1 MPGFTSR
8 PVPHVAL
15 IVETSTHYGRELLA
29 GITTYLREHRR
40 WSVFLE
46 QLELDSPP
54 PAWLKTWDGDG
65 AIVRT
70 THPTLVEHLAA
81 RGVPAV
87 DLSDRGPPVG
97 LPRVNSDDWLIGR
110 MAADH
115 LLERGYR
122 QFAFCGFAG
131 ELWSDRR
138 REGFAARLR
147 SAGLGHEVHATLWR
161 GRAWEAEQD
170 RTAEWLATLPGPLG
184 VLAANDLRGQQVL
197 DACRR
202 AGLAVP
208 EQVGVVGC
216 DDDHLLCG
224 LCDPPLSSVRPDT
237 VRVGYLAAERV
248 AALMAG
254 GDPSPTVLYVPPL
267 DVAARPSTDA
277 LVVDDQDTS
286 AAARYIREHA
296 CDGLTVSD
304 IVRLTGLSRSELE
317 RRFRRHLGRTPHEEI
332 NRVRLARICQLL
344 TETNLK
350 VGQIAERTGFVHP
363 EYLCVFF
370 KRITG
375 KTPESYRIEAGTG
388 RGKVRTTAGKKT
400 Q

>member
-1 MPGFTSR
+1 MPGFASR

-29 GITTYLREHRR
+29 GITAYIREHRR

-54 PAWLKTWDGDG
+54 PPWLDTWDGDG

-70 THPTLVEHLAA
+70 THPTLLAHLAA
-81 RGVPAV
+81 RKVPTI

-97 LPRVNSDDWLIGR
+97 LPRVNSDDRLIGR
-110 MAADH
+110 VAADH
-115 LLERGYR
+115 LIERGYR
-122 QFAFCGFAG
+122 HFAFYGFTD

-138 REGFAARLR
+138 REGYIARLAEEGFACETR
-147 SAGLGHEVHATLWR
+147 ITPWH

-170 RTAEWLATLPGPLG
+170 QTAGWLAGLPGPVG
-184 VLAANDLRGQQVL
+184 VLATNDLRGQQLL
-197 DACRR
+197 DSCRR

-208 EQVGVVGC
+208 EQVGVVGV
-216 DDDHLLCG
+216 DNDHLLCG

-237 VRVGYLAAERV
+237 VRVGYLAAEWL
-248 AALMAG
+248 AGMMAG
-254 GDPSPTVLYVPPL
+254 RTVPEVEVVPPL
-267 DVAARPSTDA
+267 DVAARLSTDA
-277 LVVDDQDTS
+277 LAVGDRGTA
-286 AAARYIREHA
+286 AAARYVREHA
-296 CDGLTVSD
+296 CDGLTVPD
-304 IVRLTGLSRSELE
+304 VVRHTGLSRSELE
-317 RRFRRHLGRTPHEEI
+317 RRFRRYLGRSPHEEI
-332 NRVRLARICQLL
+332 NRVRLERICQLL

-350 VGQIAERTGFVHP
+350 VHQIAERAGFVHP

-375 KTPESYRIEAGTG
+375 KTPEAFRAETAIGRRAGRSG
-388 RGKVRTTAGKKT
+388 AGKKT